1 MVLAMLLIAD
11 GIKFDG
17 TVNLGQ
23 ILTIG
28 GGIVA
33 FLKMWLGMRD
43 ILRDNTRDIL
53 GLKEVSRNVCDQVDE
68 HERWLVSAGLDQR
81 SGEERR
87 KRNVKGV

>member
-1 MVLAMLLIAD
+1 MLLIAD

-53 GLKEVSRNVCDQVDE
+53 GLKEESRNHGDRIEE
-68 HERWLVSAGLDQR
+68 HENWLVGAGLDRR
-81 SGEERR
+81 SNEERR
-87 KRNVKGV
+87 RAKELRR